1 MVAVVVTLL
10 VALATS
16 GAAGAAQPAAS
27 DPVASEPVPSDQS
40 ASDPAGPS
48 AVVAVAASAER
59 GLWTVDGHGV
69 VAAHR
74 QATHHGDPSGVGL
87 WEPIVGMAAT
97 PSGRGYWLVASD
109 GGVFTY
115 GDAAFHGSAGGID
128 LWEPIVGMAATPSG
142 RGYWLVASD
151 GGVFTY
157 GDAAFHGSA
166 GDIDLE
172 SPIIGMAAT
181 PSGLGYWLVAS
192 DGGVF
197 TYGDASF
204 HGSTGGQDL
213 AEPITGVV
221 ATEGGDGYWL
231 VDTAGRLFTYGAAAA
246 LTVPPL
252 DSGAR
257 VASLGSLPDGTGL
270 VLVLEN
276 RASVVLGF
284 PRPTADD
291 AARVLGKLTGD
302 RLATWEALA
311 RCESGGDW
319 AINTGNGYYG
329 GLQFSADSWRGVGGT
344 GLPHQHSR
352 EEQIYRGELLL
363 QAQGWGAWPACA
375 RLLGLR

>member
-97 PSGRGYWLVASD
+97 PSGR
-109 GGVFTY
+109 
-115 GDAAFHGSAGGID
+115 
-128 LWEPIVGMAATPSG
+128 
-142 RGYWLVASD
+142 
-151 GGVFTY
+151 
-157 GDAAFHGSA
+157 
-166 GDIDLE
+166 
-172 SPIIGMAAT
+172 
-181 PSGLGYWLVAS
+181 GYWLVAS

-363 QAQGWGAWPACA
+363 QAQGWGAWPGCA